1 MISSE
6 IHEQIKQLHQEL
18 GNLISEV
25 QKSGD
30 KAFFIS
36 AIQQNAISIYN
47 KASGL
52 NKKNENSHPAQETL
66 AEDKKAFVP
75 FSQPA
80 VVNPPEIKKEIVTPP
95 LPLINIP
102 ESNANTTP
110 VEEKKSAPAVK
121 TIVSDS
127 RNDEEEISINERF
140 SKGKVPVLNYAEKS
154 KETPIKDLSKAI
166 SIGKK
171 FEFINLLFAG
181 NSDAYK
187 NCINNIQNS
196 DSYETAVTYLET
208 EISNTPDWEE
218 NEKLGSEFF
227 ALVRRRFMK

>member
-1 MISSE
+1 MNSSE
-6 IHEQIKQLHQEL
+6 AQEQIKQLYEEL

-25 QKSGD
+25 QKSDD
-30 KAFFIS
+30 KTFFIS

-52 NKKNENSHPAQETL
+52 NKKHVIPQTVQEPV
-66 AEDKKAFVP
+66 AEDKKAVEP
-75 FSQPA
+75 YTEPA
-80 VVNPPEIKKEIVTPP
+80 VVNPPEIKKEIVAPP
-95 LPLINIP
+95 PINSIS
-102 ESNANTTP
+102 ESNANTIP
-110 VEEKKSAPAVK
+110 AEEKKLAPSVK
-121 TIVSDS
+121 TIVTDTL
-127 RNDEEEISINERF
+127 NEEEEISINDRF

-171 FEFINLLFAG
+171 FEFINLLFGG

-187 NCINNIQNS
+187 NCINNLQNS
-196 DSYETAVTYLET
+196 DSYDNAISYLET

>member
-6 IHEQIKQLHQEL
+6 AHEQIKQLYEEL

-25 QKSGD
+25 QKSDD
-30 KAFFIS
+30 KNFFIT

-52 NKKNENSHPAQETL
+52 NKKQEISQTVQEPIT
-66 AEDKKAFVP
+66 EDKKVLESYTEP
-75 FSQPA
+75 V
-80 VVNPPEIKKEIVTPP
+80 VVNPPEIKKEIVVPP
-95 LPLINIP
+95 PIRSIQD
-102 ESNANTTP
+102 SNANTIP
-110 VEEKKSAPAVK
+110 AEEKKIAPSVK
-121 TIVSDS
+121 AIVTDPPSE
-127 RNDEEEISINERF
+127 EEEISINERF

-171 FEFINLLFAG
+171 FEFINLLFGG

-196 DSYETAVTYLET
+196 DSYETAVAYLEA